1 MHVIQK
7 RNDLDRKIAIY
18 EIFYIRDK
26 KRDKKMWISR
36 KRWEAV
42 EKRITDL
49 ELQVQSQQ
57 EKLEAFRNLW
67 IERQKMR
74 SKASPKHRRD

>member
-1 MHVIQK
+1 MQVS
-7 RNDLDRKIAIY
+7 RR
-18 EIFYIRDK
+18 EMR
-26 KRDKKMWISR
+26 RVWISR

-42 EKRITDL
+42 EKRIADL

-57 EKLEAFRNLW
+57 EKLEAFCNLW

>member
-1 MHVIQK
+1 MPRVMI
-7 RNDLDRKIAIY
+7 
-18 EIFYIRDK
+18 K
-26 KRDKKMWISR
+26 KGDEGVWISR

-42 EKRITDL
+42 EKRIADL
-49 ELQVQSQQ
+49 ELRVQSQQ

-74 SKASPKHRRD
+74 SKSSPKHHWD

>member
-1 MHVIQK
+1 
-7 RNDLDRKIAIY
+7 
-18 EIFYIRDK
+18 
-26 KRDKKMWISR
+26 MWISR

-42 EKRITDL
+42 EKRIADL
-49 ELQVQSQQ
+49 ELRVQSQQ

-74 SKASPKHRRD
+74 SKSSPKYHWD

>member
-1 MHVIQK
+1 MK
-7 RNDLDRKIAIY
+7 Y
-18 EIFYIRDK
+18 FTSGIR
-26 KRDKKMWISR
+26 REMRRVRISR

-42 EKRITDL
+42 EKRIADL

>member
-1 MHVIQK
+1 
-7 RNDLDRKIAIY
+7 
-18 EIFYIRDK
+18 
-26 KRDKKMWISR
+26 MWISR

-42 EKRITDL
+42 EKRIADL

-57 EKLEAFRNLW
+57 EKLEAFCNLW

-74 SKASPKHRRD
+74 SKASPNIVGISKPYSSCGLVFIFTFNRRE

>member
-1 MHVIQK
+1 MRRV
-7 RNDLDRKIAIY
+7 
-18 EIFYIRDK
+18 
-26 KRDKKMWISR
+26 WISR

-42 EKRITDL
+42 EKRIADL

-67 IERQKMR
+67 IERQKML
-74 SKASPKHRRD
+74 SKSGPKHHWD